1 MILIIASL
9 RMILRIAAHLGLSLS
24 LVALSGCSSGNES
37 SSTILAT
44 TSVWADI
51 TSHTLCDIEVDSLI
65 APGSDPHSY
74 EPSLRDRQR
83 LEGAELVVANGAHL
97 EDRYADLLTTADE
110 LVILADHVSLRQIS
124 ADHDHDGTDPHF
136 WMDPTL
142 VADLVMVI
150 ADHRDTSESCATA
163 YRDELLALD
172 ADIAS
177 MVATIPPDQ
186 RILVTNHD
194 ALGYF
199 ADRYGFDVVGTVI
212 PSLTTMA
219 EPSAAN
225 LADLAETIEATGAR
239 AIFTEE
245 LGHDADATALG
256 QRLGIPVI
264 ALATGTLDPSGDRST
279 YVEMMRS
286 NTTLI
291 VDALSGS

>member
-1 MILIIASL
+1 
-9 RMILRIAAHLGLSLS
+9 MILRLAAHLGLSLA
-24 LVALSGCSSGNES
+24 VLSGCSSGTES

-51 TSHTLCDIEVDSLI
+51 TSHTLCDIEVDALI

-74 EPSLRDRQR
+74 EPSLRDRER
-83 LEGAELVVANGAHL
+83 LERAELVIANGAHL
-97 EDRYADLLTTADE
+97 EDHYADLLTTADD
-110 LVILADHVSLRQIS
+110 VVVLADHVSLRHIS
-124 ADHDHDGTDPHF
+124 PDHGDHDHDGTDPHF

-150 ADHRDTSESCATA
+150 ADRYNTSPSCATA

-172 ADIAS
+172 ADISS
-177 MVATIPPDQ
+177 MVATIPPDR

-212 PSLTTMA
+212 PSMTTMA

-264 ALATGTLDPSGDRST
+264 PLSTGTLDPNDDRST